1 MTKIFMIA
9 FAKGIVI
16 ALYGVITD
24 WVERRRN
31 RKRPR
36 PE

>member
-16 ALYGVITD
+16 ALYGVVTD

-31 RKRPR
+31 QKRSL